1 MKPLSEIDL
10 KHPEQVETYDEL
22 SPFLQRIAAQ
32 NREIDA
38 RMAEIRKQQQEF
50 SMITENMSEG
60 LFVVDRNY
68 QILSYNKSAMQIFGM
83 DPRQEH
89 ENLLAVNRSEGFR
102 NAVDSALKGRHTQ
115 ENLELNGRVYQIIA
129 NAVCQPDFAEDMV
142 GAVILVL
149 DWKHYE
155 YFFII
160 AFAAAALLFLARGI
174 RTIGEDKSHLAG
186 GILYLI
192 GATFMVSFL
201 TASILTILGGSL

>member
-1 MKPLSEIDL
+1 MGIRADRDFYVIID
-10 KHPEQVETYDEL
+10 
-22 SPFLQRIAAQ
+22 
-32 NREIDA
+32 
-38 RMAEIRKQQQEF
+38 
-50 SMITENMSEG
+50 
-60 LFVVDRNY
+60 
-68 QILSYNKSAMQIFGM
+68 
-83 DPRQEH
+83 
-89 ENLLAVNRSEGFR
+89 
-102 NAVDSALKGRHTQ
+102 RH
-115 ENLELNGRVYQIIA
+115 ISW
-129 NAVCQPDFAEDMV
+129 
-142 GAVILVL
+142 